1 MADSAND
8 LQSRLQAALGDAY
21 RIERELARG
30 GMSRL
35 FLATEVSLNR
45 QVVVKLLP
53 PEMASEVS
61 AARFKQE
68 IEVVAQ
74 LQHPHVLP
82 VHAAGSKDDLI
93 YYVMPYVAGESL
105 RHRLNE
111 EGKLPLEEAML
122 ILTEVADA
130 LAFAH
135 ERGVVHRDIK
145 PENILLQQGHAVLT
159 DFGVARAVEQ
169 ARGEARLTE
178 VGMAVGTPGY
188 MSPEQ
193 ASGETNLDARSDV
206 YALAVVGY
214 EMLAGEQ
221 PFTGPNAQA
230 VLAAHLTEN
239 PMPVA
244 EKRPDVPAALDSAI
258 SRALAK
264 QPSARFQTATEFRD
278 ALRLSAATPTAVPAR
293 PRPSRR
299 TIQAAMAAV
308 ALVATIALFL
318 LWPRGWSIEG
328 DPRKSLIVFPFENLT
343 NSVENDY
350 LQDASMNLLGLA
362 VAHWE
367 DMRVYDDERTN
378 SLLRRRGIDSPEAID
393 FDAARAMARDANVG
407 TFIMG
412 DIRREGD
419 SLAFEAKVHDVVSGD
434 RLATEIVRVG
444 ENVDPRP
451 LFDSLAVQILKIS
464 GAPPGERPDL
474 LAETTHSLEAYR
486 EYLAGTAA
494 LQLLELDSARAHLDR
509 AVEIDSTFALAY
521 MRLVD
526 VDGWALLEQ
535 NPQERRENV
544 AKAMAHSE
552 NLPVR
557 YRLLLQFH
565 ATYQSGQFR
574 RAREIAQEMIARDS
588 TDAEAWYQLGEAHFH
603 NDPGRFPHPD
613 TLGNQGKALN
623 AFQRTLAIDSSYVL
637 AYLHIVDALGGCAAD
652 APWLCL
658 ADSAV
663 YATRD
668 ELDRMFG
675 AARVERERQ
684 HARAARLAAAYA
696 WVEAAP
702 TSVRARTAL
711 LNLLVSRELYSE
723 AQTQIEIL
731 EAEGRQAAAAAWRGW
746 IQYAQGEYA
755 AGAAEMRQAI
765 AAAGGVRALVSNQ
778 LIEQPLVVL
787 SGGAKFEDA
796 TEFFNT
802 VIQLVPDDAPVTGPG
817 NLEYTKEH
825 ILQVLRLQLLTQAGS
840 PRDLLA
846 RSTQAWL
853 DTLDNAFEVGS
864 PEHQQMWDGLGSTIL
879 ASYVGTRDTTVLA
892 RFLARVDTSSSR
904 TWRTVE
910 AHLALERGD
919 TAAARRHV
927 NTYYHNRDSLELR
940 GDHGAARL
948 YAWADLMARMGDLGA
963 AVEAYAQFDSREP
976 GAWPGLHVRSW
987 AERGA
992 LYQELGDRE
1001 HAIEMYRKFIAA
1013 WENGDEWVQPLVA
1026 RARAA
1031 VTALEGELAEQGER
1045 GGS

>member
-1 MADSAND
+1 VND
-8 LQSRLQAALGDAY
+8 LQNRLQAALGDAY

-35 FLATEVSLNR
+35 FLATEASLNR

-82 VHAAGSKDDLI
+82 VHAAGAREDLI
-93 YYVMPYVAGESL
+93 YYVMPYVEGESL
-105 RHRLNE
+105 RHRLNQ
-111 EGKLPLEEAML
+111 EGKLSVGEAAL

-159 DFGVARAVEQ
+159 DFGVARAVEE

-230 VLAAHLTEN
+230 VLAAHLTQEAA
-239 PMPVA
+239 PVS
-244 EKRPDVPAALDSAI
+244 EKRPDVPAQLDTAI
-258 SRALAK
+258 ARALAK
-264 QPSARFQTATEFRD
+264 QPTERFQTAAEFRD
-278 ALRLSAATPTAVPAR
+278 ALRLSSMTPAPLPTQQK
-293 PRPSRR
+293 PSRR
-299 TIQAAMAAV
+299 TIYAAMAAV
-308 ALVATIALFL
+308 AFAASIALFL
-318 LWPRGWSIEG
+318 LWPRGWSLDG
-328 DPRKSLIVFPFENLT
+328 DPRKSLIVFPFENQT
-343 NSVENDY
+343 SAVENDY

-367 DMRVYDDERTN
+367 DMRVYDDERTS
-378 SLLRRRGIDSPEAID
+378 SLLRRRDIESPNDID
-393 FDAARAMARDANVG
+393 FDAAQAMARDANVG

-419 SLAFEAKVHDVVSGD
+419 SLAFEAKVHDVGSGD
-434 RLATEIVRVG
+434 RLATEIVRTG
-444 ENVDPRP
+444 LNTDPRP
-451 LFDSLAVQILKIS
+451 LFDSLAVLILQIS

-474 LAETTHSLEAYR
+474 LAETTHSLDAYR
-486 EYLAGTAA
+486 EYLAGTEAM
-494 LQLLELDSARAHLDR
+494 QFLELDSARAHLER
-509 AVEIDSTFALAY
+509 AIAIDSTFALAY

-535 NPQERRENV
+535 NPQARRENA

-557 YRLLLQFH
+557 YRLLVQYH
-565 ATYQSGQFR
+565 SAYQADQHQ
-574 RAREIAQEMIARDS
+574 RAREIARQMIARDS
-588 TDAEAWYQLGEAHFH
+588 NDAEAWYQLGEAHFH
-603 NDPGRFPHPD
+603 NEPEMFPHSD
-613 TLGNQGKALN
+613 TLGNYGKALN
-623 AFQRTLAIDSSYVL
+623 AFRKTLALDSGYVL
-637 AYLHIVDALGGCAAD
+637 AYLHIVDVWGNCGAD

-663 YATRD
+663 YATSD
-668 ELDRMFG
+668 ELDQRYG
-675 AARVERERQ
+675 AAAVERNRQ
-684 HARAARLAAAYA
+684 HARAQRLAAAYG

-711 LNLLVSRELYSE
+711 LGLLIARELYAE
-723 AQTQIEIL
+723 AQAQIGVL
-731 EAEGRQAAAAAWRGW
+731 EAQGRDGAAAAWRGQ
-746 IQYAQGEYA
+746 IHYAHAEYGEA
-755 AGAAEMRQAI
+755 AAEMKQAI
-765 AAAGGVRALVSNQ
+765 TLEGGIRNLVSNQ
-778 LIEQPLVVL
+778 IVNQPIVAL
-787 SGGAKFEDA
+787 SGGALFDDA
-796 TEFFNT
+796 TTFFST
-802 VIQLVPDDAPVTGPG
+802 VIQMVPEGAPINGPG
-817 NLEYTKEH
+817 NREYTRDH
-825 ILQVLRLQLLTQAGS
+825 IMQLLKLQLLAQEGGQ
-840 PRDLLA
+840 RDLLA
-846 RSTQAWL
+846 RSTHAWL
-853 DTLDNAFEVGS
+853 DTLDNAFEPGS
-864 PEHQQMWDGLGSTIL
+864 TEHQEMWTSMGSTIL
-879 ASYVGTRDTTVLA
+879 ASYMGTGDTTLLA
-892 RFLARVDTSSSR
+892 RFIPRADTSSSR
-904 TWRTVE
+904 TWRTAL
-910 AHLALERGD
+910 AHLNLERGD
-919 TAAARRHV
+919 TAAARAIL
-927 NTYYHNRDSLELR
+927 NAQYHNRDALELS
-940 GDHGAARL
+940 GDAGSVRQF
-948 YAWADLMARMGDLGA
+948 AWADLMARLGDFDQSMN
-963 AVEAYAQFDSREP
+963 AYARYDTIP
-976 GAWPGLHVRSW
+976 PTAWPGLHVRSW

-1001 HAIEMYRKFIAA
+1001 QAIEMYQKFIAA
-1013 WENGDEWVQPLVA
+1013 WESGDESVQSLVD

-1031 VTALEGELAEQGER
+1031 VAALQGELAEEER
-1045 GGS
+1045 R